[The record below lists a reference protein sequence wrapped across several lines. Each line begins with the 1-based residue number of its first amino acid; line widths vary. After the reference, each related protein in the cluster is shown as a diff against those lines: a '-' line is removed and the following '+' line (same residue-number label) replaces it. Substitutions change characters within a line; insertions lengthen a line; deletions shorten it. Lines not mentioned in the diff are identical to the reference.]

1 MYISRVFYPWWS
13 IKIDATRNR
22 DLVEM
27 IKERVLNLF
36 PLVDMLKVESNP
48 FYKQLAVF
56 LSKVRQI
63 LGMMEQ
69 IRHLPDDLTMEQA
82 INLNAEFFQEHMF
95 MNLIERSDEDLILH
109 YKREFPM
116 FVTKEFILLFNI
128 FKEITLQ

>member
-1 MYISRVFYPWWS
+1 
-13 IKIDATRNR
+13 
-22 DLVEM
+22 
-27 IKERVLNLF
+27 
-36 PLVDMLKVESNP
+36 MLKVESNP
-48 FYKQLAVF
+48 FYKQLAAF

-69 IRHLPDDLTMEQA
+69 IRRLPDDLTMEQA

-116 FVTKEFILLFNI
+116 FVTKEFILLINI